1 MPAVKTD
8 DKVSERL
15 LSIDWGQPP
24 SERRA
29 AVSAPVKPA
38 LQLAKGATVSVRID
52 EVFQHINAYRAMIE
66 ADVPRESML
75 ARSLVAQANAV
86 FNQAFVN
93 LESRYAFARVFVDSP
108 LAHPRPGVSDIT
120 DIVIDEVLSLQNI
133 LNTAA

>member
-1 MPAVKTD
+1 MPAIKTD

-29 AVSAPVKPA
+29 AVSAPLKP
-38 LQLAKGATVSVRID
+38 LPSLKGATVSVRVD

-93 LESRYAFARVFVDSP
+93 LESRFAFARVFADAP
-108 LAHPRPGVSDIT
+108 LAPARPGVADIT
-120 DIVIDEVLSLQNI
+120 DIVIDEVLSLQSI